1 MPHARHYDPCL
12 VYVLPHLSLAF
23 VINVLITNRNHTGNL
38 CTKQGNSAKK
48 SAVSN
53 QEQGIVARV
62 RYIYRVQF
70 E

>member
-1 MPHARHYDPCL
+1 MLYARHYKPWL
-12 VYVLPHLSLAF
+12 VYVLPHFSLAF
-23 VINVLITNRNHTGNL
+23 VINVLIINRDHTGNI

-62 RYIYRVQF
+62 RYMHLVQV